1 MRLEILDG
9 EILLDG
15 RVVSRVVAG
24 LPYTAE
30 SELTAVIDEYLD
42 EDAREELVREARDD
56 MGAEIACG
64 VKEAID
70 ELAKARALYAQF
82 KGNRP

>member
-9 EILLDG
+9 
-15 RVVSRVVAG
+15 
-24 LPYTAE
+24 
-30 SELTAVIDEYLD
+30 EYLD

-56 MGAEIACG
+56 MVAEIACG
-64 VKEAID
+64 VKDAID